1 MNNMWQPNISVKNL
15 IKRAKL
21 IRKIRKFFEYRNYV
35 EVETP
40 SLSNGTITNVNI
52 IPFETKLINNN
63 YKKLYLI
70 SSPEF
75 HMKRL
80 LCVGMNKIFQLCH
93 SFRNGEIGK
102 YHNPEFTILEWYRKN
117 CNMNSI
123 MLETDTLLK
132 LILKYKKSEFISYQ
146 NIFIKH
152 TNIDPLNLDK
162 EKINKFL
169 LKNKLTHLFD
179 NNYNNVIQLIFSLV
193 IIPKLGLESPV
204 FVYHFP
210 TYQAELACIN
220 NKNNEIADR
229 FEVYFK
235 GIELSNGCY
244 ELINAKEQLKRFM
257 YEFKK
262 VISNK
267 LKRYIDKKLVLALK
281 YGNIS
286 NYSGVAL
293 GVDRLIMLALKINSL
308 KEVISFDIRNA

>member
-1 MNNMWQPNISVKNL
+1 MNHTWQPNISINNL

-21 IRKIRKFFEYRNYV
+21 IRKIRQFFEYRNYI

-40 SLSNGTITNVNI
+40 LLSNGTITNVNI

-80 LCVGMNKIFQLCH
+80 LCIGMNKIFQLCH

-102 YHNPEFTILEWYRKN
+102 YHNPEFTILEWYRRN
-117 CNMNSI
+117 CSMNNI
-123 MLETDTLLK
+123 MLETNTLLK

-146 NIFIKH
+146 NIFIKY
-152 TNIDPLNLDK
+152 TNIDPLNINK
-162 EKINKFL
+162 EKMDEFL

-179 NNYNNVIQLIFSLV
+179 NNYNNAIQLIFSL
-193 IIPKLGLESPV
+193 IITPKLGSENPV

-210 TYQAELACIN
+210 TYQAELAYIN
-220 NKNNEIADR
+220 NKNNKIADR

-262 VISNK
+262 VISSK

-293 GVDRLIMLALKINSL
+293 GIDRLIMLALKKNNL
-308 KEVISFDIRNA
+308 KEAISFDIHNA